1 MAVDRASIRDRL
13 AHAPD
18 RAEEIASRASA
29 PSPGEWSAR
38 EVLLHLAAVDQE
50 VWQPRLDSLAR
61 ADGPVWSWV
70 EPGLW
75 SGPGDE
81 IVEGALAAF
90 RYERGATIARIDAL
104 DDEGWARHGVHATY
118 GRLDIAGLLR
128 VLADHDEE
136 HLSQI
141 AALES

>member
-1 MAVDRASIRDRL
+1 MAVDRDSIRHRL
-13 AHAPD
+13 AGAPD
-18 RAEEIASRASA
+18 RAADVAARACA
-29 PSPGEWSAR
+29 PPPGAWSAR

-50 VWQPRLDSLAR
+50 VWQPRLDSLAHD
-61 ADGPVWSWV
+61 DGPVWSWV

-81 IVEGALAAF
+81 TLEGALAAF
-90 RYERGATIARIDAL
+90 RDQRGATVARIDSL

-118 GRLDIAGLLR
+118 GQLEVAGLLR

-141 AALES
+141 AALQS